1 MNGYE
6 VGFKVHLKKMGCRGT
21 HWFKKAFRP
30 LMMCSLFVCFC
41 FSLNLTFSSFFF
53 LVFVILN
60 EWCLHD
66 YKCLIIS

>member
-30 LMMCSLFVCFC
+30 LMMCSLFVCLF
-41 FSLNLTFSSFFF
+41 LFFF
-53 LVFVILN
+53 KFDILLFFLFGFCDI
-60 EWCLHD
+60 E
-66 YKCLIIS
+66 

>member
-30 LMMCSLFVCFC
+30 LMMCRDRKSV
-41 FSLNLTFSSFFF
+41 
-53 LVFVILN
+53 V
-60 EWCLHD
+60 
-66 YKCLIIS
+66 